1 MRLRSAM
8 TKILKVHN
16 NPNAIKPQEIEEM
29 EKSGLLDELKA
40 EDENIVSE
48 IIALT
53 HEVYNTYKDLKNKGT
68 EISELEFFFKILKN
82 PSDYLCQS
90 G

>member
-40 EDENIVSE
+40 EYENIVSE
-48 IIALT
+48 R
-53 HEVYNTYKDLKNKGT
+53 
-68 EISELEFFFKILKN
+68 
-82 PSDYLCQS
+82 
-90 G
+90 